1 MSRQILIDQYG
12 RPSTHP
18 FSKDAS
24 NPLAAYQVDDATEG
38 VTYVRFQADDE
49 CVIQKIATADSIT
62 TVTVGFGAWTNRA
75 SLVYQQVNEPL
86 AIDASKLSTIFARV

>member
-18 FSKDAS
+18 FYKDAS
-24 NPLAAYQVDDATEG
+24 NPLAAYQVDDATTG

-49 CVIQKIATADSIT
+49 CVIQRISTSDGVTSIE
-62 TVTVGFGAWTNRA
+62 VAFGLWANRA
-75 SLVYQQVNEPL
+75 SLTFQQVNEPL
-86 AIDASKLSTIFARV
+86 AIDASKVSSIFARV